1 MKEIACHVITYVC
14 EKDDA
19 VGCRPQD
26 RSHGLHSRT
35 GLHGGFPGV
44 FLFCGVS
51 PHPRPSQE
59 RRRFT
64 LLAAGIPFWLTSVAT
79 VMRAYKTR
87 RLCTSGPFALC
98 RHPVYASWVVFILPG
113 ISLLLDSWLF
123 LLSPLVLYAAVVK
136 SAPEEE
142 RYLEDLFGD
151 EYRVYQERVPMVLP
165 LGSPGRGK

>member
-1 MKEIACHVITYVC
+1 MSSPTCVKKMTQWGVGLRIAAMAFIAALASM
-14 EKDDA
+14 A
-19 VGCRPQD
+19 VSLVFSSFAAYPLIPGPL
-26 RSHGLHSRT
+26 RSVVG
-35 GLHGGFPGV
+35 
-44 FLFCGVS
+44 
-51 PHPRPSQE
+51 
-59 RRRFT
+59 FT